1 MISPTKPS
9 SGRYQEIFHCK
20 EISSCRQRALVAVYT
35 TTSISHTET
44 DFGGKQ
50 DVDATGATH
59 FKSDR
64 WLNSVKKNLGTSDLR
79 NITPENSV
87 SV

>member
-59 FKSDR
+59 LKSDR
-64 WLNSVKKNLGTSDLR
+64 WFINLKQNLGTSNLR
-79 NITPENSV
+79 NITPGHSV